1 MIAIKSNK
9 ELYFP
14 DGKGF
19 VTMEINLIQNDPK
32 ARTYTMR
39 LEDVCTREV
48 IDGET
53 TKTVRIGNPRIRFKT
68 MSYDEIDALYAL
80 LDVEDLEL
88 NLRQKIDESF
98 RQGLLAVTQKECQDG
113 ISGED
118 GKGQYYSEAQ
128 DWYILREGDT
138 SKGQVNGEPV
148 EKVD

>member
-19 VTMEINLIQNDPK
+19 VTMKIDLIQNAPD

-39 LEDVCTREV
+39 LEDTCTREV
-48 IDGET
+48 TEGEI
-53 TKTVRIGNPRIRFKT
+53 TKEVKIGNPKIRFKT
-68 MSYDEIDALYAL
+68 MTYDEIDALYEL
-80 LDVEDLEL
+80 LEVENLDL

-113 ISGED
+113 ISGEE

-128 DWYILREGDT
+128 DWYIVRSTDPTQDRPTEVGE
-138 SKGQVNGEPV
+138 SKE
-148 EKVD
+148 E